1 MNNPAKTGMRVID
14 LTHTISPDMPFYP
27 GTEPPVF
34 SRPCTLESHGFVEQ
48 KITLYS
54 HTGTHMDA
62 PAHILP
68 RAPMLDALGIS
79 HFVGNAVVIDLRGLN
94 KAAIDLEDLLPHE
107 GAIEGNDFVLLC
119 TGWSSL
125 WGTNAYYEGFPSLS
139 RDAAEWLS
147 CFGLKGI
154 GMDMISIDP
163 PDTTTYP
170 VHRIFMEKNTVII
183 ENLANLEE
191 VLGQSFLLCCLP
203 LKIREAD
210 GAPVR
215 AVAILEG

>member
-1 MNNPAKTGMRVID
+1 MARPTPTGTRVID

-62 PAHILP
+62 PAHILKG
-68 RAPMLDALGIS
+68 APELDGMNIN
-79 HFVGNAVVIDLRGLN
+79 HFVGKAVVLDLRNLN
-94 KAAIDLEDLLPHE
+94 KPSIGFEDMMARADAIRGH
-107 GAIEGNDFVLLC
+107 DFVILY
-119 TGWSSL
+119 TGWGRF
-125 WGTNAYYEGFPSLS
+125 WGTDAYYKGFPSLTL
-139 RDAAEWLS
+139 DGAAWLARY
-147 CFGLKGI
+147 GLKGI

-163 PDTTTYP
+163 PDSTDFP
-170 VHRIFMEKNTVII
+170 VHRLFMERNTVII
-183 ENLANLEE
+183 ENLANLDK
-191 VLGQSFLLCCLP
+191 VVGKSFQFCCLP

-215 AVAILEG
+215 AVAIIED